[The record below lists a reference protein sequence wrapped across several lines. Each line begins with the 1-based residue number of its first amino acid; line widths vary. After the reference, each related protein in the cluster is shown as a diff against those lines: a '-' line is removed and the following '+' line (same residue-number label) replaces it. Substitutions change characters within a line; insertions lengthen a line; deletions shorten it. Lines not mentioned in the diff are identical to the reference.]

1 MKCGDLKKLLKQPES
16 ERLEFKVRI
25 PNMHTISSI
34 LVAFA
39 NTNGGKLIIGID
51 ARKRIVGI
59 DNIEHAHQII
69 NKAAN
74 TISPPLK
81 INIQTIEIEEKKIL
95 VVEIPKGNKSPYFS
109 HGQAWQRVVADNV
122 PLTSKNLFPTIM
134 QRSMS
139 IEDFTKEIKC
149 LSDIV
154 ERLNKDLISARSWK
168 VKIIDMIIGGVIG
181 TIISLFIILVI
192 GVF

>member
-1 MKCGDLKKLLKQPES
+1 MKQEDFKKLLQQPES

-25 PNMHTISSI
+25 PDLRIIISN

-51 ARKRIVGI
+51 DRGRIVGI

-69 NKAAN
+69 TKAAN
-74 TISPPLK
+74 IVFPPLK
-81 INIQTIEIEEKKIL
+81 INIQTIEVEGKKVL
-95 VVEIPKGNKSPYFS
+95 VVEIPKGDKSPYFA
-109 HGQAWQRVVADNV
+109 HGRAWQRVCAANV
-122 PLTSKNLFPTIM
+122 PLTSENLFSTII
-134 QRSMS
+134 QRSTS
-139 IEDFTKEIKC
+139 IEDFKVELKH
-149 LSDIV
+149 LSSIV

-181 TIISLFIILVI
+181 AIISLFITLVM